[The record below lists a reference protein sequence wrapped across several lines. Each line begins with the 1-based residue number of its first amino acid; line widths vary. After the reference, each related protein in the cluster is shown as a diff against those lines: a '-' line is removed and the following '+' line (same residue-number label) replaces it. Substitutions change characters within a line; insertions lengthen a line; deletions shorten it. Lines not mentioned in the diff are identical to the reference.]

1 MELSGEPV
9 PIRDIRRDPR
19 LASGD
24 PVRVSWE
31 DGSAGQRFASGKCI
45 DVSASGLKIEVL
57 TPIPVH
63 TNVMIRAEGLGLSGP
78 AVVKHSLR
86 RGTKYVVGVQLSE
99 GRLTGNRESREKR

>member
-1 MELSGEPV
+1 MPTK
-9 PIRDIRRDPR
+9 DIRRDPR

-31 DGSAGQRFASGKCI
+31 DVSAGQRFASGKCI

-57 TPIPVH
+57 VSIPVH
-63 TNVMIRAEGLGLSGP
+63 TNLMIRAEGLGLSGP

-86 RGTKYVVGVQLSE
+86 RGTKYVIGVQLSE
-99 GRLTGNRESREKR
+99 GRLSGHRESAQKR